1 VIGFRWQGLRKTLPP
16 RTDHQPPTPS
26 SEILRD
32 ARALIFVRHPN
43 DPTHKRSV
51 PMRRTMCKSKIHRGV
66 LTGADLNYEGSLTVD
81 LDLMDAADM
90 REFEKVQVV
99 NVNNGARLET
109 YLIAGE
115 RGSGTIQLNGAAA
128 RLGVPGDRVIVISY
142 AEYEE
147 AELAAF
153 EPRLVF
159 VDDQNR
165 IAKPKVA

>member
-1 VIGFRWQGLRKTLPP
+1 
-16 RTDHQPPTPS
+16 
-26 SEILRD
+26 
-32 ARALIFVRHPN
+32 
-43 DPTHKRSV
+43 
-51 PMRRTMCKSKIHRGV
+51 MCKSKIHRGV

>member
-1 VIGFRWQGLRKTLPP
+1 
-16 RTDHQPPTPS
+16 
-26 SEILRD
+26 
-32 ARALIFVRHPN
+32 
-43 DPTHKRSV
+43 
-51 PMRRTMCKSKIHRGV
+51 MRRTMCKSKIHRGV

-81 LDLMDAADM
+81 QLLMDAADM

-109 YLIAGE
+109 YLIAGP

-128 RLGVPGDRVIVISY
+128 RLGHPGDRVIVISY

-147 AELAAF
+147 AELEAF
-153 EPRLVF
+153 EPKLVF
-159 VDDQNR
+159 VDEQNR